1 MVGRARRRVYM
12 FRRLGGVGRV
22 PAPRHGRTPRPGT
35 VRDTGSVKRILLVL
49 LAGVLMAGCSS
60 TAGDSATPTE
70 VPPCDPGP
78 PGTRE
83 VQVGNR
89 SFLLHVP
96 TDFRNP
102 SPAVFTFHGR
112 GSNAQQ
118 QLLLTGF
125 EQVSEEGRFL
135 VVAPNARN
143 GRWDFT
149 GGDNEYLRQV
159 GAAIPC
165 ADPTRVYASGISMGS
180 AMTFALACA
189 PERKFAAFGGVALTL
204 FERPCQTTPPAPIIY
219 FHGTKDEVVPFRG
232 GQPEGE
238 DIKLPAVPVAMQ
250 EWADHNGCTQDAT
263 DEVGNDVTL
272 REWTQC
278 QANADVEYYR
288 VRGGGHT
295 WPGASPFIADAI
307 EPRLGKTTQ
316 TLDASRLMWEF
327 FEGYTLPAS

>member
-1 MVGRARRRVYM
+1 MREDGRVRRVL
-12 FRRLGGVGRV
+12 F
-22 PAPRHGRTPRPGT
+22 
-35 VRDTGSVKRILLVL
+35 LVVALL
-49 LAGVLMAGCSS
+49 LAGCSGDAAS
-60 TAGDSATPTE
+60 SVPTTA
-70 VPPCDPGP
+70 PPCDPGP

-83 VQVGNR
+83 VSVGKR

-96 TDFRNP
+96 TDVVNP
-102 SPAVFTFHGR
+102 SPVVFTFHGR

-125 EQVSEEGRFL
+125 EQVSEEGRFM
-135 VVAPNARN
+135 VVAPNARK

-149 GGDNEYLRQV
+149 GADNEYLKAV

-165 ADPTRVYASGISMGS
+165 ADPTRTYASGISMGS
-180 AMTFALACA
+180 AMTFALACT

-204 FERPCQTTPPAPIIY
+204 FEPQCETTPPAPIIY

-232 GQPEGE
+232 GRPEGE
-238 DIKLPAVPVAMQ
+238 NIELPAVPVAMQ
-250 EWADHNGCTQDAT
+250 EWADHNGCTQEAT
-263 DEVGNDVTL
+263 DKVGKDVTL

-307 EPRLGKTTQ
+307 EQALGKTTQ
-316 TLDASRLMWEF
+316 TVDASRVMWKF
-327 FEGYTLPAS
+327 FEGYTLPAV